1 MLLKQSYLNKILNSR
16 IALEFILKGSL
27 LIVTTYIKGEIPFQ
41 WMLALFSH
49 ESPLYSIQNL
59 AKPKTQKTMF

>member
-1 MLLKQSYLNKILNSR
+1 MLNSS
-16 IALEFILKGSL
+16 IASGFILKGSR

-59 AKPKTQKTMF
+59 AKSKTQKPKTQKTMF